1 MRPRS
6 SPIPLIAQ
14 REIRQRLRSKAFFV
28 FTGLI
33 AVAIIGI
40 ALLNRALSNDGP
52 TSATVV
58 VTGQAPPGL
67 DATLRAAGDARNLRV
82 DVATAPDRAAAV
94 SALDGGGAD
103 AAIVVPASG
112 EGELLFRRRVDS
124 DLQATVASAWQ
135 VSRGAEQASQLG
147 IKQGDIS
154 QILNPTPLRIVTIEP
169 ESANKGI
176 AQLVGTLAAILL
188 FISVSTFGGFVLTGV
203 VEEKTTAVIEIL
215 LAQVRAH
222 QLLAGKVLGIG
233 TVALV
238 QFVTAVA
245 AGLVALRISGA
256 STPSAEWVAVPSTVG
271 WFVAGFAL
279 YSTLFALAGSFVSRQ
294 EDAQAAA
301 APISM
306 LFLAAYLVVSRSRP
320 IPAVRWRRSCRS
332 SRSSPRCS
340 CRCGSPAGWR
350 RGGRSCSRPCSWSAP
365 RTRSSAWPGGS
376 TPAPSCTAAHGCAGS
391 RPSASPPASA
401 AGTAPAPAQLRAA
414 RTAPNSRHATARP
427 AHRSGAR
434 RIAERSE

>member
-1 MRPRS
+1 MRRRT

-33 AVAIIGI
+33 AVGIIGI

-58 VTGQAPPGL
+58 VTGPAPPGL
-67 DATLRAAGDARNLRV
+67 DATLRAAGDAHNLRV
-82 DVATAPDRAAAV
+82 EVATAPDRAAVV
-94 SALDGGGAD
+94 SALDGGKAD

-112 EGELLFRRRVDS
+112 EGEVLFRRRVDS

-147 IKQGDIS
+147 IEQGDIS

-169 ESANKGI
+169 ESADKGI

-256 STPSAEWVAVPSTVG
+256 SIPSAVWVAVPSTVG
-271 WFVAGFAL
+271 WFVGGFAL

-306 LFLAAYLVVSRSRP
+306 VFLAAYLVVFS
-320 IPAVRWRRSCRS
+320 VS
-332 SRSSPRCS
+332 SD
-340 CRCGSPAGWR
+340 
-350 RGGRSCSRPCSWSAP
+350 
-365 RTRSSAWPGGS
+365 PGGS
-376 TPAPSCTAAHGCAGS
+376 VATVLSIIPFFAPLLMPLRIASGVVPWWQIVLSAVLLVGTAYAVIRIAGRVYARTLLHRGS
-391 RPSASPPASA
+391 RVRWKQA
-401 AGTAPAPAQLRAA
+401 LRL
-414 RTAPNSRHATARP
+414 S
-427 AHRSGAR
+427 S
-434 RIAERSE
+434 S

>member
-1 MRPRS
+1 MRGRK
-6 SPIPLIAQ
+6 SPIPLIAG
-14 REIRQRLRSKAFFV
+14 REIRQRLRSRAFLV
-28 FTGLI
+28 FTALI
-33 AVAIIGI
+33 AVAIVGI

-67 DATLRAAGDARNLRV
+67 DATLQAAGDARNLNV
-82 DVATAPDRAAAV
+82 EVVTAADRAAAV
-94 SALDGGGAD
+94 SALDGGRAD
-103 AAIVVPASG
+103 AAVVVPANG

-124 DLQATVASAWQ
+124 DLESTVASAWQ
-135 VSRGAEQASQLG
+135 VSRGAQQATELG
-147 IKQGDIS
+147 IQQGDIS
-154 QILNPTPLRIVTIEP
+154 QILNPAPLHSVTIEP
-169 ESANKGI
+169 ESAQKGI

-256 STPSAEWVAVPSTVG
+256 SIPSAVWVAVPSTIG

-306 LFLAAYLVVSRSRP
+306 LFLAAYLVVFSVSADPGGAVATVLSIIPFFAPLLMPLRIASGVAPTWQIALSAVLLVGTAYAVLRVAGRVYARTLLHRGSR
-320 IPAVRWRRSCRS
+320 VRWKQALRLS
-332 SRSSPRCS
+332 S
-340 CRCGSPAGWR
+340 
-350 RGGRSCSRPCSWSAP
+350 
-365 RTRSSAWPGGS
+365 T
-376 TPAPSCTAAHGCAGS
+376 
-391 RPSASPPASA
+391 
-401 AGTAPAPAQLRAA
+401 
-414 RTAPNSRHATARP
+414 
-427 AHRSGAR
+427 
-434 RIAERSE
+434 

>member
-1 MRPRS
+1 MRGRK

-14 REIRQRLRSKAFFV
+14 REIRQRLRSRAFLV
-28 FTGLI
+28 FTALI
-33 AVAIIGI
+33 AVAIVGI

-58 VTGQAPPGL
+58 VAGQAPPGL
-67 DATLRAAGDARNLRV
+67 DATLQAAGNARDLKV
-82 DVATAPDRAAAV
+82 DVATAADRAAAV
-94 SALDGGGAD
+94 SALDGGKAD
-103 AAIVVPASG
+103 AAVVVTAGG

-124 DLQATVASAWQ
+124 DLESTVASAWQ

-147 IKQGDIS
+147 IAQGDIS
-154 QILNPTPLRIVTIEP
+154 QILNPTPLHTVTIEP
-169 ESANKGI
+169 ESAHKGI

-233 TVALV
+233 TVAFV

-256 STPSAEWVAVPSTVG
+256 SIPSAVWVAVPSTIG

-306 LFLAAYLVVSRSRP
+306 LFLAAYLVVFSVSSDPGGGVATVLSIIPFFAPLLMPLRIASGVAPAWQIALSAVLLVGTAYAVIRVAGRVYAQTLLHRGSR
-320 IPAVRWRRSCRS
+320 VRWKQALRLS
-332 SRSSPRCS
+332 S
-340 CRCGSPAGWR
+340 
-350 RGGRSCSRPCSWSAP
+350 
-365 RTRSSAWPGGS
+365 T
-376 TPAPSCTAAHGCAGS
+376 
-391 RPSASPPASA
+391 
-401 AGTAPAPAQLRAA
+401 
-414 RTAPNSRHATARP
+414 
-427 AHRSGAR
+427 
-434 RIAERSE
+434 

>member
-1 MRPRS
+1 MRPTS

-14 REIRQRLRSKAFFV
+14 REIRQRLRSRAFFV
-28 FTGLI
+28 FTALI
-33 AVAIIGI
+33 AVAIVGV

-67 DATLRAAGDARNLRV
+67 DATLRSAGEARNLRV

-94 SALDGGGAD
+94 SALDGGTAD

-112 EGELLFRRRVDS
+112 QGELVFRHRVDS
-124 DLQATVASAWQ
+124 DLEATVASAWQ

-147 IKQGDIS
+147 VQQGDIS
-154 QILNPTPLRIVTIEP
+154 QILNPTPLHIVTVEP

-233 TVALV
+233 TVALI

-245 AGLVALRISGA
+245 ASLVALRISGA
-256 STPSAEWVAVPSTVG
+256 SIPSAVWVAVPSTIG

-306 LFLAAYLVVSRSRP
+306 VFLAAYLVVFS
-320 IPAVRWRRSCRS
+320 VS
-332 SRSSPRCS
+332 SD
-340 CRCGSPAGWR
+340 
-350 RGGRSCSRPCSWSAP
+350 
-365 RTRSSAWPGGS
+365 PGGS
-376 TPAPSCTAAHGCAGS
+376 VATVLSIIPFFAPLLMPLRIASGVAPWWQIVLSGVLLVGTAYAVIRLAGRVYARTLLHRGS
-391 RPSASPPASA
+391 RVRWKEA
-401 AGTAPAPAQLRAA
+401 LRL
-414 RTAPNSRHATARP
+414 S
-427 AHRSGAR
+427 S
-434 RIAERSE
+434 S